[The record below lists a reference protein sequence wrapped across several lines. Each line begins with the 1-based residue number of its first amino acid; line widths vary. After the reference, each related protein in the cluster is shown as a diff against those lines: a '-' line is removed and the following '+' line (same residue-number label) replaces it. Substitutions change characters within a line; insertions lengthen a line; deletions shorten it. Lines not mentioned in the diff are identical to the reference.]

1 MTFAPI
7 QNRLGVQPVGTTVT
21 CVNKSGGTLA
31 IGDLVI
37 TSFIHAGAVVNP
49 EQAGNTSYVFNC
61 VRKAVSTETGNTGY
75 LGVVT
80 GLMSGA
86 GGNGREV
93 EVQFGGICQA
103 KVLVNATVGSG
114 TLLGVS
120 TTAGVLTNGVTASGY
135 SVTLMDNAAVADGTA
150 IKRVYI
156 PQEYSFN
163 ASESNDGPVVYGSS
177 RASQFF
183 SDLADGTDSLDIV
196 IIGDSN
202 TGSSQAGMWGY
213 HNGFSQ
219 AMFELGWLCYG
230 THYSHLM
237 TDWLVDTNTGGW
249 NSTAYVKQPSG
260 TLFNGN
266 ISGGSTAYSAWTP
279 GKGVTTVT
287 ISNASPGVVT
297 YTGHG
302 LTAGAPVFL
311 DTTGLLP
318 AGLSATIT
326 GIAVLSGGNFTCTAV
341 SQVLAIGQPVTISGT
356 FTSGDISG
364 YSNPT
369 TYYII
374 AAGSTS
380 TTFQLSATRNGA
392 AVTTTASSGAVGA
405 VFNVSNT
412 GYTYFVNSVLTPDTF
427 TLALSPTGTAINTSS
442 AGSGTHTIQTC
453 PWTRY
458 GSATAKSPAK
468 DSWVYINGAEYWNWY
483 PNVYMTISHPLYDPS
498 LTLWH
503 RVRWGTFNT
512 GSGYFRPATRKYNGT
527 TNVTL
532 ATSSVIN
539 TNTGNAN
546 SFQVSEYSFT
556 PSTPV
561 VGDQIEA
568 GPLAGGTVAGS
579 RGTVGPA
586 ALHGNSIYC
595 KRKGWSVTSHGYLA
609 GYDSLMVNQV
619 ATTIGPTLQ
628 LHLQELRERQ
638 LAASATSSGRVLIIS
653 HSGINGNET
662 ASDWTSSHFSI
673 WNTYKAVWAALG
685 YPANDLAIVSFVGV
699 AKGAVDNSNNGTGGN
714 LTAVRAAAN
723 SLAISQPDM
732 TVLDVNKFM
741 PYTRA
746 IVGVGNGRSYYQT
759 TDTTVHL
766 SGGIATAPST
776 KDTSDGYT
784 VMAHEIIQILL
795 ASA

>member
-1 MTFAPI
+1 MYR
-7 QNRLGVQPVGTTVT
+7 NRV
-21 CVNKSGGTLA
+21 KSLTEISA
-31 IGDLVI
+31 
-37 TSFIHAGAVVNP
+37 SNNP
-49 EQAGNTSYVFNC
+49 N
-61 VRKAVSTETGNTGY
+61 
-75 LGVVT
+75 
-80 GLMSGA
+80 
-86 GGNGREV
+86 
-93 EVQFGGICQA
+93 
-103 KVLVNATVGSG
+103 
-114 TLLGVS
+114 
-120 TTAGVLTNGVTASGY
+120 
-135 SVTLMDNAAVADGTA
+135 
-150 IKRVYI
+150 
-156 PQEYSFN
+156 
-163 ASESNDGPVVYGSS
+163 VYGSS
-177 RASQFF
+177 RAGQFL

-202 TGSSQAGMWGY
+202 TGSSLAGMWGY

-230 THYSHLM
+230 THYAHLM

-249 NSTAYVKQPSG
+249 NSSAYAKQPNG

-279 GKGVTTVT
+279 GKVATVT

-302 LTAGAPVFL
+302 LTAGAPIFL

-326 GIAVLSGGNFTCTAV
+326 GVAVLASGVFTCTAV
-341 SQVLAIGQPVTISGT
+341 SQGLAVGQPVTISGT
-356 FTSGDISG
+356 FTSGGITS
-364 YSNPT
+364 YSSPT
-369 TYYII
+369 TYYITVVND
-374 AAGSTS
+374 TS
-380 TTFQLSATRNGA
+380 TQFTLSATRNGA
-392 AVTTTASSGAVGA
+392 AVSTTASSGAVGA

-412 GYTYFVNSVLTPDTF
+412 GYTYFVNTVLTPNTF
-427 TLALSPTGTAINTSS
+427 TLALSPTGSAINTSS
-442 AGSGTHTIQTC
+442 AGSGTHKINTC

-458 GSATAKSPAK
+458 GSANAKSPAK
-468 DSWVYINGAEYWNWY
+468 DSWAYINGAEYWNWY
-483 PNVYMTISHPLYDPS
+483 PNIYMTISHPLYDPS

-512 GSGYFRPATRKYNGT
+512 GSGYFRPATRKYSL

-556 PSTPV
+556 PSAPV

-568 GPLAGGTVAGS
+568 SLVAGGTVAGS
-579 RGTVGPA
+579 RGAVGPV

-609 GYDSLMVNQV
+609 GYNSLMVNQV

-638 LAASATSSGRVLIIS
+638 ISAGGTGRVLIVS

-673 WNTYKAVWAALG
+673 WNIYKAAWAALG
-685 YPANDLAIVSFVGV
+685 YPAADLAIVSFVGV
-699 AKGAVDNSNNGTGGN
+699 AKGSVDNSNNGTGGN

-723 SLAISQPDM
+723 SLATSQPDM
-732 TVLDVNKFM
+732 TVIDVNKFM

-746 IVGVGNGRSYYQT
+746 IVGVGNGRSYYQRT
-759 TDTTVHL
+759 NNLPNPGADNTVHL
-766 SGGIATAPST
+766 SGGLHTGTT

-784 VMAHEIIQILL
+784 VMAHEIIQVLL